1 MAEEEDS
8 KQLKIY
14 QGQIDELNAK
24 MQTALENYRLL
35 QQGAQ
40 TLASEGS
47 KAPSVPSTS
56 RSAGTANLRPF
67 ADGGI
72 VTRPTIG
79 LIGETGEKE
88 AVIPLSKLGNVVGQ
102 LTGGN
107 ITYTQVVHSNGNAN
121 PDEVKQAMSQSYA
134 EFKANWQRL
143 QKEQRRAAF

>member
-1 MAEEEDS
+1 M
-8 KQLKIY
+8 L
-14 QGQIDELNAK
+14 
-24 MQTALENYRLL
+24 
-35 QQGAQ
+35 
-40 TLASEGS
+40 
-47 KAPSVPSTS
+47 
-56 RSAGTANLRPF
+56 PF

-79 LIGETGEKE
+79 LIGEAGEKE

-107 ITYTQVVHSNGNAN
+107 ITYTQVVHINGNAN